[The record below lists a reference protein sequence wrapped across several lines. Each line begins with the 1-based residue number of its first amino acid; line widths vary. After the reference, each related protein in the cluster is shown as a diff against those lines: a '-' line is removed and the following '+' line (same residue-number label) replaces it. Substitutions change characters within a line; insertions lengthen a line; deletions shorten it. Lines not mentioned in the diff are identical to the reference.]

1 MTLSPTATEAL
12 CITGGPRSGKT
23 SALVER
29 AVAWAEAAP
38 ATPDAQPPLLFF
50 CASPVTVDDAV
61 ARLSQRGLMNAP
73 AKLAELAEPAVCQHG
88 PCKGL
93 VTTPF
98 DYACRILADPLAQ
111 QATGRQSR
119 VLSCAEEAVFYEDL
133 KTCGLKRRRLRELW
147 AFLQCGLANLSDD
160 DSAWIQTTEEQAVL
174 DLARDILVF
183 EGAILPGEAVNL
195 AVRALE
201 AEPALRERFGSPVV
215 LADDYLLMSRASQ
228 RLVNLLAT
236 GKIAVT
242 GSEKAALPA
251 FEPYPCAA
259 GFEEFEAAHTPLQ
272 RVTLEAPFHALDR
285 AWEAAFDLAGEMGLI
300 ARTIAE
306 ELAGGTSP
314 GAIAVVGVNR
324 TWRANLQRAL
334 ASVGIPAAP
343 LGHAALKAPKG
354 DLVPANDDERERV
367 LRQLRDGIVQPTG
380 LRESRACARA
390 DMSGTA
396 SRNEPSASPCEDS
409 IAWRQWLSFDDALGR
424 SAAVSELRRV
434 AQPRGLN
441 LAEALAALDADAL
454 PGLPAT
460 SPFAQS
466 LLAPYRAAQRLL
478 GEQSEENQPET
489 DIALDSAAESSSASA
504 VTASVTSLS
513 SARHSEA
520 CEESAAAAPSSIRK
534 DAAPC
539 GRNSDPDVPAVAIAA
554 PEDLFGRT
562 FDVIIFGGFVNGF
575 IPSRDMCDPGVVVG
589 GARTR
594 QEAADRAAI
603 ALAEHRATKRLL
615 FTSFESCDLETAER
629 LRLHIPRIR
638 LRSGVRTCD
647 IHPSDY
653 LQELGLR

>member
-12 CITGGPRSGKT
+12 CITGDPRSGKT
-23 SALVER
+23 GTLVER

-50 CASPVTVDDAV
+50 CASPVTTDDA
-61 ARLSQRGLMNAP
+61 ALRLSQRGLANVPVEAVG
-73 AKLAELAEPAVCQHG
+73 LAEPAACQHG
-88 PCKGL
+88 PRTGL

-98 DYACRILADPLAQ
+98 DYACRILADPRAQ
-111 QATGRQSR
+111 RAIGRGGR
-119 VLSCAEEAVFYEDL
+119 VLSRAEEAVFYEDL

-147 AFLQCGLANLSDD
+147 AFLQCGLANLNDGD
-160 DSAWIQTTEEQAVL
+160 PNWIQTTEERAIL
-174 DLARDILVF
+174 DLARDILAF
-183 EGAILPGEAVNL
+183 EDAILPGEVVNL
-195 AVRALE
+195 AVHALE
-201 AEPALRERFGSPVV
+201 VEPTLRQRFGSPVV
-215 LADDYLLMSRASQ
+215 LADDYLLMSPASQ

-236 GKIAVT
+236 SKIAVA

-251 FEPYPCAA
+251 FEPYPCAT
-259 GFEEFEAAHTPLQ
+259 GFEEFEAAHAPLQ

-285 AWEAAFDLAGEMGLI
+285 AWEAAPDLAGEMGLI

-314 GAIAVVGVNR
+314 GAIAVVCVNR

-334 ASVGIPAAP
+334 ASVGIPAAS

-367 LRQLRDGIVQPTG
+367 LRQLRDDIVQPTG
-380 LRESRACARA
+380 LRESRARARA
-390 DMSGTA
+390 DMSGIA
-396 SRNEPSASPCEDS
+396 SHNEPSASPCGDS

-441 LAEALAALDADAL
+441 LAEALAALDANAL

-466 LLAPYRAAQRLL
+466 LLAPYREAQGLL
-478 GEQSEENQPET
+478 AERRENGQPPIST
-489 DIALDSAAESSSASA
+489 SAATAADLALESSSTSKAGPALSPASPN
-504 VTASVTSLS
+504 
-513 SARHSEA
+513 EA
-520 CEESAAAAPSSIRK
+520 CENDEAATPKSPA
-534 DAAPC
+534 
-539 GRNSDPDVPAVAIAA
+539 PAVAIAA
-554 PEDLFGRT
+554 PEDLFGHT
-562 FDVIIFGGFVNGF
+562 FEVVIFGGFVNGF

-629 LRLHIPRIR
+629 LRLHISRIH

>member
-23 SALVER
+23 GALVER

-50 CASPVTVDDAV
+50 CASPVTIDDA
-61 ARLSQRGLMNAP
+61 ALRLSQRGLANVPVEAVG
-73 AKLAELAEPAVCQHG
+73 LAEPAACQHG
-88 PCKGL
+88 PRTGL

-98 DYACRILADPLAQ
+98 DYACRILADPRAQ
-111 QATGRQSR
+111 RAIGRGGRMLSR
-119 VLSCAEEAVFYEDL
+119 AEEAVFYEDL

-147 AFLQCGLANLSDD
+147 AFLQCGLANLNDGD
-160 DSAWIQTTEEQAVL
+160 PNWIQTTEERAIL
-174 DLARDILVF
+174 DLARDILAF
-183 EGAILPGEAVNL
+183 EDAILPGEVVNL

-201 AEPALRERFGSPVV
+201 AEPTLRQRFGSPVV

-236 GKIAVT
+236 SKIAVA

-251 FEPYPCAA
+251 FEPYPCAT
-259 GFEEFEAAHTPLQ
+259 GFEEFEAAHAPLQ

-314 GAIAVVGVNR
+314 GAIAVVCVNR

-334 ASVGIPAAP
+334 ASAGIPAAS
-343 LGHAALKAPKG
+343 LGHAALEAPKG

-380 LRESRACARA
+380 LRESRARARA
-390 DMSGTA
+390 DMSGIA
-396 SRNEPSASPCEDS
+396 SHNEPSASPCGDS

-441 LAEALAALDADAL
+441 LAEALAALDANAL

-466 LLAPYRAAQRLL
+466 LLAPYREAQGLL
-478 GEQSEENQPET
+478 AERRENGQPPIST
-489 DIALDSAAESSSASA
+489 SAATAADLALEGSSTSKAGPALSPASPN
-504 VTASVTSLS
+504 
-513 SARHSEA
+513 EA
-520 CEESAAAAPSSIRK
+520 CENDEAATPKSPA
-534 DAAPC
+534 
-539 GRNSDPDVPAVAIAA
+539 PAVAIAA

-575 IPSRDMCDPGVVVG
+575 IPSRDMCDSGVVVG

>member
-12 CITGGPRSGKT
+12 CITGDPRSGKT
-23 SALVER
+23 GALVER

-50 CASPVTVDDAV
+50 CASPVTTDDA
-61 ARLSQRGLMNAP
+61 ALRLSQRGLANVPVEAVG
-73 AKLAELAEPAVCQHG
+73 LAEPAACQHG
-88 PCKGL
+88 PRTGL

-98 DYACRILADPLAQ
+98 DYACRILADPRAQ
-111 QATGRQSR
+111 RAIGRGGR
-119 VLSCAEEAVFYEDL
+119 VLSRAEEAVFYEDL

-147 AFLQCGLANLSDD
+147 AFLQCGLANLNDGD
-160 DSAWIQTTEEQAVL
+160 PNWIQTTEERAIL
-174 DLARDILVF
+174 DLARDILAF
-183 EGAILPGEAVNL
+183 EDAILPGEVVNL

-201 AEPALRERFGSPVV
+201 VEPTLRQRFGSPVV

-228 RLVNLLAT
+228 RLVNLLAAD
-236 GKIAVT
+236 KIAVA
-242 GSEKAALPA
+242 GNEYDILPA
-251 FEPYPCAA
+251 FEPYPCTTGFAE
-259 GFEEFEAAHTPLQ
+259 FEEPYSPLQ
-272 RVTLEAPFHALDR
+272 RVTLEAPFPTVER
-285 AWEAAFDLAGEMGLI
+285 SWKAAPDLSDEMRLI
-300 ARTIAE
+300 AQTIAD
-306 ELAGGTSP
+306 ELACDTDP
-314 GAIAVVGVNR
+314 HTIAVVGTNR
-324 TWRANLQRAL
+324 TWRTNLQRAL
-334 ASVGIPAAP
+334 TSVGIPAAP
-343 LGHAALKAPKG
+343 LGHAALKASKG
-354 DLVPANDDERERV
+354 ELAPASDDERERV
-367 LRQLRDGIVQPTG
+367 LKQLRDDIVQPADS
-380 LRESRACARA
+380 RESRVCARA

-396 SRNEPSASPCEDS
+396 SRNDSSASPCGCP
-409 IAWRQWLSFDDALGR
+409 IAWRQWLSFDDTLGR

-434 AQPRGLN
+434 AQPQGLN
-441 LAEALAALDADAL
+441 LAEALAALDADTL

-466 LLAPYRAAQRLL
+466 LLAPYRVAQRLL

-575 IPSRDMCDPGVVVG
+575 IPSRDMCDPGVIVG
-589 GARTR
+589 GARAR
-594 QEAADRAAI
+594 QEASDRAAI
-603 ALAEHRATKRLL
+603 TLAEQRTARRLL

>member
-1 MTLSPTATEAL
+1 M
-12 CITGGPRSGKT
+12 
-23 SALVER
+23 
-29 AVAWAEAAP
+29 
-38 ATPDAQPPLLFF
+38 
-50 CASPVTVDDAV
+50 
-61 ARLSQRGLMNAP
+61 
-73 AKLAELAEPAVCQHG
+73 
-88 PCKGL
+88 
-93 VTTPF
+93 
-98 DYACRILADPLAQ
+98 
-111 QATGRQSR
+111 
-119 VLSCAEEAVFYEDL
+119 
-133 KTCGLKRRRLRELW
+133 
-147 AFLQCGLANLSDD
+147 
-160 DSAWIQTTEEQAVL
+160 
-174 DLARDILVF
+174 
-183 EGAILPGEAVNL
+183 
-195 AVRALE
+195 
-201 AEPALRERFGSPVV
+201 
-215 LADDYLLMSRASQ
+215 
-228 RLVNLLAT
+228 
-236 GKIAVT
+236 
-242 GSEKAALPA
+242 
-251 FEPYPCAA
+251 
-259 GFEEFEAAHTPLQ
+259 
-272 RVTLEAPFHALDR
+272 
-285 AWEAAFDLAGEMGLI
+285 
-300 ARTIAE
+300 
-306 ELAGGTSP
+306 
-314 GAIAVVGVNR
+314 
-324 TWRANLQRAL
+324 
-334 ASVGIPAAP
+334 
-343 LGHAALKAPKG
+343 
-354 DLVPANDDERERV
+354 
-367 LRQLRDGIVQPTG
+367 
-380 LRESRACARA
+380 
-390 DMSGTA
+390 
-396 SRNEPSASPCEDS
+396 
-409 IAWRQWLSFDDALGR
+409 
-424 SAAVSELRRV
+424 
-434 AQPRGLN
+434 
-441 LAEALAALDADAL
+441 DADAL